1 MVVRTTTP
9 AVDGKKAPKKKGGDD
24 PTGSTSSR
32 RKWPTKT
39 TLRFWVAC
47 TMGVIIPTLTL
58 VSSYYAG
65 VFSQTTPTL
74 AILFTLSGLTAMAV
88 SVGHLQWSIRD
99 TTPTPPLAAWA
110 TALLIDGMIALGEA
124 VQGTNH
130 GDWKSALLIMVLW
143 GVSVLL
149 NIHAFLNHKPK
160 K

>member
-1 MVVRTTTP
+1 MVARTTTP
-9 AVDGKKAPKKKGGDD
+9 AVSKTPKKKGG
-24 PTGSTSSR
+24 TA
-32 RKWPTKT
+32 RKWPTKS
-39 TLRFWVAC
+39 TLRLAVAC

-58 VSSYYAG
+58 VSSYYVG
-65 VFSQTTPTL
+65 VFAKTTPVL
-74 AILFTLSGLTAMAV
+74 AVLFTLSGLTAMAV

-99 TTPTPPLAAWA
+99 TTPTPPKAAWA

-124 VQGTNH
+124 VQSTPNA
-130 GDWKSALLIMVLW
+130 DWKSALLITVLW